1 MGQAQPTDNGRAT
14 RPYEVRINGARS
26 GAFRDVREAI
36 SSARIKKRETPD
48 AMVGVADVSTGQFL
62 FEVDVQ

>member
-1 MGQAQPTDNGRAT
+1 
-14 RPYEVRINGARS
+14 
-26 GAFRDVREAI
+26 VREAI